1 MSFTDK
7 KFEIAIL
14 TLVAVLVGGLGYL
27 MKSPVQAV
35 LNNAEVVYEM
45 PRPKSFL
52 AALFGLGLEDREI
65 DRKYV
70 NPFDKKKADDKKKT
84 ADAKDAK
91 KPAAPAQVAAKKA
104 DAKKADAAKKPS
116 VDVKVVGND
125 AHNGLTGSDI
135 AKGTD
140 GAGAGAIA
148 NNNVPNTGAANDP
161 NDENTL
167 SGAQWSALLS
177 AQPTKENAYK
187 MVTAFISGKLDG
199 ASFYSIVNGLLK
211 STKADTQAVG
221 LYALSPVYTSQG
233 FTVVAEN
240 YELLSTANKNT
251 AMNYMQSYG
260 TKNASGALVG
270 ALKSNNATV
279 VDHAS
284 DVIVQAYQS
293 KLIADPRNTRG
304 DVVSTSTPTAET
316 YKPYIQTLK
325 QLVNGS
331 DSEIASIASDALSK
345 MQSAV
350 AAL

>member
-7 KFEIAIL
+7 KFEMAIF

-35 LNNAEVVYEM
+35 LANAELVYEM

-116 VDVKVVGND
+116 VDVKVVGAD
-125 AHNGLTGSDI
+125 SHNGLTGSDI
-135 AKGTD
+135 ANGAD

-148 NNNVPNTGAANDP
+148 NNNVANTGAANDP
-161 NDENTL
+161 ANDENTL

-187 MVTAFISGKLDG
+187 MVTAFVAGKLDA

-211 STKADTQAVG
+211 STKSDTQAVG
-221 LYALSPVYTSQG
+221 LYALSPVYTTQG

-240 YELLSTANKNT
+240 YSLLATANQNT
-251 AMNYMQSYG
+251 AMSYMQSYG

-270 ALKSNNATV
+270 ALKSNDTDV
-279 VDHAS
+279 VTLAS
-284 DVIVQAYQS
+284 QVIVKAYQTKS
-293 KLIADPRNTRG
+293 ISDPRNTRG

-316 YKPYIQTLK
+316 YKPYVDALT
-325 QLVNGS
+325 QLRAAGGEIG
-331 DSEIASIASDALSK
+331 DIASQALSQ
-345 MQSAV
+345 MQSVV